1 MSLLEDLLQ
10 KNPSLTLNSQ
20 YTNIR
25 KFANGSFSDV
35 FFAENLTKTSTVI
48 LKAPHKTSKSYAEIS
63 REAILL
69 IKLKDSNFVP
79 KVLYLQADA
88 VCEVMVLEKLG
99 VSLEVLKQEYNNFS
113 LKTTILLACQLLN
126 ILEKIHELGV
136 LHRDIKPSNILIG
149 EGLNKNKVYLID
161 FDIAQTFSQS
171 SKDSKEAKEMIFGN
185 QFVGTKAFASRNAHK
200 CGTFSRKDDLESL
213 FFTILYL
220 LEGKLPWISLNCD
233 LRAMGTIKDQFLKG
247 RMLEDLPKEF
257 AQFFEYLEKMKCET
271 VPDYAF
277 LKNLFVSMAKRFSLN
292 LEDNECEWTENEIS
306 FEKELNEMDKFLK
319 EKSKENYNQ
328 NLENCQNYK
337 EDDEIVTES
346 DEGSI
351 EKKIFELKSLAG
363 EKKKGF
369 MMKNNKKSSFM
380 TGFKEIFLKQ
390 QIQ

>member
-1 MSLLEDLLQ
+1 MSLLENLLI

-25 KFANGSFSDV
+25 KYANGSFSDV
-35 FFAENLTKTSTVI
+35 FFAENLTKTTNVV
-48 LKAPHKTSKSYAEIS
+48 LKAPHKTQKSYAEIS

-69 IKLKDSNFVP
+69 IKLKDSGFVP

-126 ILEKIHELGV
+126 ILEKMHELGI

-161 FDIAQTFSQS
+161 FDIAQTFTQT
-171 SKDSKEAKEMIFGN
+171 SKDSKEIVFGN

-200 CGTFSRKDDLESL
+200 CGTFGRKDDIESL
-213 FFTILYL
+213 FFTIIYL
-220 LEGKLPWISLNCD
+220 LEGKLPWTSMKCD
-233 LRAMGTIKDQFLKG
+233 LRAMGAIKDQFLKS
-247 RMLEDLPKEF
+247 RMLEELPKEF

-271 VPDYAF
+271 IPDYVF

-292 LEDNECEWTENEIS
+292 LEDNECEWTENETS
-306 FEKELNEMDKFLK
+306 FEEMANEICK
-319 EKSKENYNQ
+319 EKSKEIFQ
-328 NLENCQNYK
+328 NCKNCCETCENCQNCK

-346 DEGSI
+346 DESSLD
-351 EKKIFELKSLAG
+351 KKIFELKSLTG